1 MVIGEENSRRVTFCT
16 DCDMT
21 KRGDLIYRDCELCKE
36 RTKRLIK
43 FQYAVMDIFDAIKEN
58 PLHKGRAMV

>member
-1 MVIGEENSRRVTFCT
+1 M
-16 DCDMT
+16 M

-36 RTKRLIK
+36 RTKRLIR